1 MSFQCRARLLVTFVR
16 FGAFLIWMQLFGSAI
31 IYWFKKVNDY
41 IKVSKLV
48 FDNMYISCRLSA

>member
-41 IKVSKLV
+41 S
-48 FDNMYISCRLSA
+48 FRIS